1 MSTER
6 TRLSP
11 RPAAGPPVTSP
22 GRRPDPAEAV
32 RTALRRRS
40 AGSLAWHLGS
50 LAVLAVVLYPVVW
63 VIGGSFKPNDQ
74 IVGSLDLF
82 PVSPITENY
91 TRLADGIADIPI
103 ATFFVNSTVLA
114 LGSVAGVLISCS
126 LAAYAFARIRFAGRN
141 LLFTLMIG
149 TLLLPYHVLLIPQYV
164 LFQKLELIN
173 TYTPLLLGKYLATD
187 AFFVFLMMQFM
198 RNLPKELDEAAR
210 LDGCGHGRIYWS
222 IVLPLCRPALI
233 TSAIF
238 TFINAWNDFMG
249 PLIYLNEPEKYTV
262 SLGLKMFVDQD
273 GVANYGGMIA
283 MSLIALLPVLLFFL
297 AFQRYLIDG
306 MATSGLKG

>member
-1 MSTER
+1 MSTQSTRDIRDTQR
-6 TRLSP
+6 TFTAPGVL
-11 RPAAGPPVTSP
+11 AGV
-22 GRRPDPAEAV
+22 
-32 RTALRRRS
+32 RRRG
-40 AGSLAWHLGS
+40 AGSLAWHVGS
-50 LAVLAVVLYPVVW
+50 LAVLAVVLYPVIW
-63 VIGGSFKPNDQ
+63 VIGGSFKPNDE
-74 IVGSLDLF
+74 IIGSLELF
-82 PVSPITENY
+82 PTSPLTENY
-91 TRLADGIADIPI
+91 RRLADGIADIPI
-103 ATFFVNSTVLA
+103 SSFFVNSTVLA
-114 LGSVAGVLISCS
+114 LGSVAGVLFSCS

-141 LLFTLMIG
+141 LLFALMIG

-210 LDGCGHGRIYWS
+210 LDGCGHARIYWS

>member
-1 MSTER
+1 MTTPR
-6 TRLSP
+6 TQQSP
-11 RPAAGPPVTSP
+11 
-22 GRRPDPAEAV
+22 RPDPATAPAPAPRPDPAAAV
-32 RTALRRRS
+32 RAAFRRRS

-50 LAVLAVVLYPVVW
+50 LAVLAVVLYPVIW
-63 VIGGSFKPNDQ
+63 VIGGSFKPNDE
-74 IVGSLDLF
+74 IVGSLELF
-82 PVSPITENY
+82 PTAPVIENF
-91 TRLADGIADIPI
+91 TRLTDGIADIPI
-103 ATFFVNSTVLA
+103 TTFFVNSTVLA
-114 LGSVAGVLISCS
+114 LGSVVGVLFSCS
-126 LAAYAFARIRFAGRN
+126 LAAYAFARIGFAGRD

-164 LFQKLELIN
+164 LFQKLELVN
-173 TYTPLLLGKYLATD
+173 TYAPLLLGKYLATE
-187 AFFVFLMMQFM
+187 AFFVFLMMQFI

-210 LDGCGHGRIYWS
+210 LDGCGHARIYWS

-249 PLIYLNEPEKYTV
+249 PLIYLNEPDKYTV
-262 SLGLKMFVDQD
+262 SLALKMFVDQD

>member
-1 MSTER
+1 MTPTRTKPETETVATTA
-6 TRLSP
+6 TR
-11 RPAAGPPVTSP
+11 AATTA
-22 GRRPDPAEAV
+22 GRGWP
-32 RTALRRRS
+32 LGS
-40 AGSLAWHLGS
+40 AAWHLSS
-50 LAVLAVVLYPVVW
+50 LAVLAIVLYPVVW
-63 VIGGSFKPNDQ
+63 VIGGSFKPNDE
-74 IVGSLDLF
+74 IVGSLELF
-82 PVSPITENY
+82 PTDPIVDNY
-91 TRLADGIADIPI
+91 RRLADGIADIPI
-103 ATFFVNSTVLA
+103 TTFFSNSLFLA
-114 LGSVAGVLISCS
+114 VGSVVGVLLSCS
-126 LAAYAFARIRFAGRN
+126 LAAYAFARIGFAGRGV
-141 LLFTLMIG
+141 LFAVMIG

-164 LFQKLELIN
+164 LFQKLELVN
-173 TYTPLLLGKYLATD
+173 TFTPLLLGKYLATD
-187 AFFVFLMMQFM
+187 AFFVFLMVQFM
-198 RNLPKELDEAAR
+198 RALPKELDEAAR
-210 LDGCGHGRIYWS
+210 LDGCGHARIYWS

-283 MSLIALLPVLLFFL
+283 MSLVALVPVLAFFL

>member
-1 MSTER
+1 MSSPDLSAPLDQGAPPQA
-6 TRLSP
+6 TR
-11 RPAAGPPVTSP
+11 AGTP
-22 GRRPDPAEAV
+22 GSGAF
-32 RTALRRRS
+32 RRRLPGS
-40 AGSLAWHLGS
+40 VAWHVGSLLILG
-50 LAVLAVVLYPVVW
+50 VILYPVVW
-63 VIGGSFKPNDQ
+63 VVGASFKRSED

-82 PVSPITENY
+82 PGDPIATNY
-91 TRLADGIADIPI
+91 TRLGEGIADI
-103 ATFFVNSTVLA
+103 AVSTFFVNSLVLA
-114 LGSVAGVLISCS
+114 VGSVIGILVSCS
-126 LAAYAFARIRFAGRN
+126 LTAYAFAKIRFAGRN

-164 LFQKLELIN
+164 LFRNMEMIN
-173 TYTPLLLGKYLATD
+173 TYTPLLLGKYLATE
-187 AFFVFLMMQFM
+187 AFFVFLMVQFM

-210 LDGCGHGRIYWS
+210 LDGCGHARIYWS

-249 PLIYLNEPEKYTV
+249 PLIYLNEPDKYTV

-273 GVANYGGMIA
+273 AVANYGGMIA
-283 MSLIALLPVLLFFL
+283 MSLVALLPVLAFFL

>member
-1 MSTER
+1 MSGITGR
-6 TRLSP
+6 TTGSG
-11 RPAAGPPVTSP
+11 AATA
-22 GRRPDPAEAV
+22 PAEAPGRSSSSGRG
-32 RTALRRRS
+32 RT
-40 AGSLAWHLGS
+40 GSLAWHIGALS
-50 LAVLAVVLYPVVW
+50 VLAVVLYPVLW
-63 VIGGSFKPNDQ
+63 VLGASFKPSRE

-82 PVSPITENY
+82 PTSPILANFKG
-91 TRLADGIADIPI
+91 LADGIADISI
-103 ATFFVNSTVLA
+103 ATFFQNSLFYA
-114 LGSVAGVLISCS
+114 LGSVVGILVSCS
-126 LAAYAFARIRFAGRN
+126 LTAYAFAKIRFAGRN

-164 LFQKLELIN
+164 MFQKLELVN
-173 TYTPLLLGKYLATD
+173 TYVPLLIGKYLATE
-187 AFFVFLMMQFM
+187 AFFVFLMVQFM
-198 RNLPKELDEAAR
+198 RNLPRELDEAAR
-210 LDGCGHGRIYWS
+210 LDGCGHLRIYWS

-249 PLIYLNEPEKYTV
+249 PLIYLNEPGKYTV
-262 SLGLKMFVDQD
+262 SLGMMMFRDQE

-283 MSLIALLPVLLFFL
+283 MSLVALLPVLLFFL